1 MDVNVCT
8 VCKVRKWLHCRN
20 NRISSKG
27 LWLEWKRG
35 TSVQLKWTFQLKEMY
50 PQNVLIQ
57 TIEPHLLSF
66 LPGESFYCFILDAG
80 NCHSFLTSV
89 LQCVCVCVINTL
101 GELVNLCQVSA
112 ASAFFHGSLK
122 QRNEDKG
129 LQKPQQP
136 PQALTAT
143 TLMNSEYSEMIT
155 KINCR

>member
-35 TSVQLKWTFQLKEMY
+35 TSVQLKWTFQFQLKEMY

-89 LQCVCVCVINTL
+89 LQCVCVCNKYTRWIGESVSTFYCISIFSRFAEAAKWGQGPSEAPATL
-101 GELVNLCQVSA
+101 SGPHGYHVNEQWI
-112 ASAFFHGSLK
+112 FWNDYK
-122 QRNEDKG
+122 DK
-129 LQKPQQP
+129 L
-136 PQALTAT
+136 
-143 TLMNSEYSEMIT
+143 
-155 KINCR
+155 